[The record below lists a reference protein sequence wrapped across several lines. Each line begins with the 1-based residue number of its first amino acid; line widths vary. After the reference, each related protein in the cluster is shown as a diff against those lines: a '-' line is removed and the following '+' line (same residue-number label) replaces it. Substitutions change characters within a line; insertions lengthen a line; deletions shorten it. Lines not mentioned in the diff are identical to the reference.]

1 MSILSF
7 MSLKLIINTD
17 GGARGNP
24 GPAGIGAVIA
34 DNDGKIIGRHKQY
47 IGEATNNV
55 AEYKALILALQ
66 EARKISEKPSPPCTS
81 RLTPVQGKL
90 IPLSSAFAEATA
102 DKGGEGN
109 SVINL
114 EIRMDSELIVR
125 QMNGQYKI
133 KEPTLKLLA
142 AEVLKLRNQFKN
154 VTFHHVP
161 REQNKEA
168 DKLVNEAIDA
178 AVG

>member
-1 MSILSF
+1 M
-7 MSLKLIINTD
+7 KLIINTD

-47 IGEATNNV
+47 IGKATNNV
-55 AEYKALILALQ
+55 AEYKALILALEQ
-66 EARKISEKPSPPCTS
+66 AKTISNLQSPIS
-81 RLTPVQGKL
+81 
-90 IPLSSAFAEATA
+90 
-102 DKGGEGN
+102 
-109 SVINL
+109 NL

-125 QMNGQYKI
+125 QMQGRYKI

-142 AEVLKLRNQFKN
+142 SEVLKLRNQFKN

-168 DKLVNEAIDA
+168 DRLVNEAIDA

>member
-1 MSILSF
+1 M
-7 MSLKLIINTD
+7 KLVINTD

-24 GPAGIGAVIA
+24 GPAGIGVAIA
-34 DNDGKIIGRHKQY
+34 DDAGKIIARHKQY

-55 AEYKALILALQ
+55 AEYKALILALS
-66 EARKISEKPSPPCTS
+66 EALAFSP
-81 RLTPVQGKL
+81 
-90 IPLSSAFAEATA
+90 IPLA
-102 DKGGEGN
+102 
-109 SVINL
+109 L

-142 AEVLKLRNQFKN
+142 AEVLKLISKFKN

-168 DKLVNEAIDA
+168 DKLVNEAIDEA
-178 AVG
+178 A

>member
-1 MSILSF
+1 MKS
-7 MSLKLIINTD
+7 LIIYTD

-24 GPAGIGAVIA
+24 GPAGIGVVFR
-34 DNDGKIIGRHKQY
+34 DERGKIVAEFKGY
-47 IGEATNNV
+47 IGEATNNC
-55 AEYKALILALQ
+55 AEYKALILALT
-66 EARKISEKPSPPCTS
+66 EASTLNPQPS
-81 RLTPVQGKL
+81 
-90 IPLSSAFAEATA
+90 I
-102 DKGGEGN
+102 
-109 SVINL
+109 L

-125 QMNGQYKI
+125 QMQGRYKI

-168 DKLVNEAIDA
+168 DKLVNEAIDEDA
-178 AVG
+178 EKRGI

>member
-1 MSILSF
+1 MSFMSILSF

-24 GPAGIGAVIA
+24 GPAGIGVVIRSD
-34 DNDGKIIGRHKQY
+34 DNQIIGEYKQY
-47 IGEATNNV
+47 IGNATNNV
-55 AEYKALILALQ
+55 AEYKALILAL
-66 EARKISEKPSPPCTS
+66 EKARELSEKPSPPCIS

-90 IPLSSAFAEATA
+90 TPLP
-102 DKGGEGN
+102 KGEGDA
-109 SVINL
+109 VDL

-142 AEVLKLRNQFKN
+142 AEVLKLIGQFKN

-168 DKLVNEAIDA
+168 DRLVNEAIDA
-178 AVG
+178 AIKDI

>member
-1 MSILSF
+1 M
-7 MSLKLIINTD
+7 KLIINTD

-24 GPAGIGAVIA
+24 GPAGIGVVIA
-34 DNDGKIIGRHKQY
+34 DENQQIIGRHKQY

-55 AEYKALILALQ
+55 AEYKALILALT
-66 EARKISEKPSPPCTS
+66 EAQRVSNLEPST
-81 RLTPVQGKL
+81 LH
-90 IPLSSAFAEATA
+90 
-102 DKGGEGN
+102 
-109 SVINL
+109 L

-125 QMNGQYKI
+125 QMQGRYKI

-142 AEVLKLRNQFKN
+142 GEVLILIKHFKN

-168 DKLVNEAIDA
+168 DKLVNQAIDA
-178 AVG
+178 AI

>member
-1 MSILSF
+1 

-24 GPAGIGAVIA
+24 GPAGIGVVIRA
-34 DNDGKIIGRHKQY
+34 DDNQIIGEYKQY

-55 AEYKALILALQ
+55 AEYKALILALEQ
-66 EARKISEKPSPPCTS
+66 AKIISNFQFP
-81 RLTPVQGKL
+81 
-90 IPLSSAFAEATA
+90 IF
-102 DKGGEGN
+102 
-109 SVINL
+109 NL

-142 AEVLKLRNQFKN
+142 AEVLKLIGQFKN

-168 DKLVNEAIDA
+168 DRLVNEAIDA
-178 AVG
+178 AIKDI

>member
-1 MSILSF
+1 MLDKFKII
-7 MSLKLIINTD
+7 MDKLIINTD

-24 GPAGIGAVIA
+24 GPAGIGVVIR
-34 DNDGKIIGRHKQY
+34 DDQNKIIGEHKQY

-66 EARKISEKPSPPCTS
+66 EAF
-81 RLTPVQGKL
+81 KL
-90 IPLSSAFAEATA
+90 CNLQPQIC
-102 DKGGEGN
+102 
-109 SVINL
+109 NL

-125 QMNGQYKI
+125 QMQGRYKI
-133 KEPTLKLLA
+133 KEPTLKILA
-142 AEVLKLRNQFKN
+142 TEVIKLKSQFKN

-178 AVG
+178 STGN

>member
-1 MSILSF
+1 M
-7 MSLKLIINTD
+7 D
-17 GGARGNP
+17 NP
-24 GPAGIGAVIA
+24 GPAGIGAVIRGA
-34 DNDGKIIGRHKQY
+34 DNQIVGEYKQY

-55 AEYKALILALQ
+55 AEYKALILALT
-66 EARKISEKPSPPCTS
+66 EASTLLNLEPST
-81 RLTPVQGKL
+81 L
-90 IPLSSAFAEATA
+90 
-102 DKGGEGN
+102 
-109 SVINL
+109 NL
-114 EIRMDSELIVR
+114 EIRMDSELVVR
-125 QMNGQYKI
+125 QMQGRYKI

-178 AVG
+178 AI